1 MDNVE
6 PLMAAAGTTTANI
19 VKLNYYATQAT
30 DFPTLV
36 QIRQR
41 RWAFDPA
48 PSVTAIP
55 VSALARPGISGRN
68 RGVSD
73 RFDGA
78 KSMTGFIPA
87 PIKPEITMD
96 HLEKVDIR
104 TGMVKRVELVRTSN
118 KLVRLTVDFGDRR
131 RTVLAGL
138 RGERADPKA
147 EIEGCQALFV
157 VNLPARRIAGEISE
171 AMLFDIGYADS
182 LTPVLAIPEKPLPN
196 GARAG

>member
-1 MDNVE
+1 ME
-6 PLMAAAGTTTANI
+6 
-19 VKLNYYATQAT
+19 
-30 DFPTLV
+30 
-36 QIRQR
+36 
-41 RWAFDPA
+41 
-48 PSVTAIP
+48 
-55 VSALARPGISGRN
+55 
-68 RGVSD
+68 
-73 RFDGA
+73 
-78 KSMTGFIPA
+78 
-87 PIKPEITMD
+87 

-104 TGMVKRVELVRTSN
+104 TGLIKRVELVPTSN

-147 EIEGCQALFV
+147 EIEGRQALFV

-171 AMLFDIGYADS
+171 AMLFDIGYAHS

>member
-1 MDNVE
+1 M
-6 PLMAAAGTTTANI
+6 
-19 VKLNYYATQAT
+19 
-30 DFPTLV
+30 
-36 QIRQR
+36 
-41 RWAFDPA
+41 
-48 PSVTAIP
+48 TAIA
-55 VSALARPGISGRN
+55 VSALARPGGSN
-68 RGVSD
+68 

-104 TGMVKRVELVRTSN
+104 AGLIERVELVPTSS
-118 KLVRLTVDFGDRR
+118 KLVRLTVNFGDRR

-157 VNLPARRIAGEISE
+157 VNLPARPIAGEISE
-171 AMLFDIGYADS
+171 VMLFDRDATRRSPAIARPPGDG
-182 LTPVLAIPEKPLPN
+182 TPPPVRYPRCAPYWRTPRRGNAPQ
-196 GARAG
+196 ARSSWSCVASSRGLNN

>member
-1 MDNVE
+1 
-6 PLMAAAGTTTANI
+6 
-19 VKLNYYATQAT
+19 
-30 DFPTLV
+30 
-36 QIRQR
+36 
-41 RWAFDPA
+41 
-48 PSVTAIP
+48 
-55 VSALARPGISGRN
+55 
-68 RGVSD
+68 
-73 RFDGA
+73 
-78 KSMTGFIPA
+78 
-87 PIKPEITMD
+87 MD

-104 TGMVKRVELVRTSN
+104 AGLIKRVELVPTSS

-138 RGERADPKA
+138 RVERTDPKA

-182 LTPVLAIPEKPLPN
+182 LTPVLAILEKPLPN